1 MDISSMRRSFVCSDC
16 RRTFGISIAS
26 HPSAPV
32 ERDLA
37 TPPLQLQFLFPEVI
51 FMTRRVLVLLC
62 LLFLFSISAK
72 AQGAIEVFGGYS
84 YQGLDRLPQAIPGR
98 NLNGVEIAVQY
109 KFNDWLGVVGEVDG
123 HFGLPSKPA
132 SRSLNILTGP
142 QFSLPKCISPFAQI
156 LVGYGH
162 GYTNGIWDNSFAAA
176 IGGGI
181 DMRVAPMLSWRIIEG
196 DDVITKYF
204 GGIEHNP
211 RISTGLVLR
220 F

>member
-1 MDISSMRRSFVCSDC
+1 V
-16 RRTFGISIAS
+16 TFGVSIAD
-26 HPSAPV
+26 HPSVPV
-32 ERDLA
+32 GRDLA
-37 TPPLQLQFLFPEVI
+37 TPPLQLQFQFPEVI
-51 FMTRRVLVLLC
+51 FMTRRVLVLLS
-62 LLFLFSISAK
+62 LFLLFSISAK
-72 AQGAIEVFGGYS
+72 AQSAIEVFGGYS

-123 HFGLPSKPA
+123 HFGLPSMPA

-142 QFSLPKCISPFAQI
+142 QFSLPRRISPFAQI

-196 DDVITKYF
+196 DDVITRYF

-211 RISTGLVLR
+211 RISTGIVLR